1 MAVRTTLIIT
11 TFVILVAAFLIGCS
25 MPERVTVVN
34 RSSGD
39 LSLEFKD
46 GKKRVI
52 LAGQSSEL
60 SFSSFLLA
68 SAVIHAGVK
77 KEFSWRL
84 PPPELMDRK
93 KYPWKATLCFEPDGK
108 IYAADATASD
118 GGRQPVMPQPE
129 GFPLASAL

>member
-1 MAVRTTLIIT
+1 MRALAT
-11 TFVILVAAFLIGCS
+11 TFIVLIVAVLIGCS
-25 MPERVTVVN
+25 MPERVTIVN

-39 LSLEFKD
+39 LSLEFKG

-52 LAGQSSEL
+52 MAGQSAEL
-60 SFSSFLLA
+60 SFSSFFLA
-68 SAVIHAGVK
+68 SAVTHAGVK

-93 KYPWKATLCFEPDGK
+93 KYPRKVSLCLERDGK

-118 GGRQPVMPQPE
+118 GGRQPVLPQPD
-129 GFPLASAL
+129 GFPLASTL

>member
-1 MAVRTTLIIT
+1 MRALAT
-11 TFVILVAAFLIGCS
+11 TFIILMAAVLIGCS
-25 MPERVTVVN
+25 MPERVTIVN

-52 LAGQSSEL
+52 MAGQSEEL
-60 SFSSFLLA
+60 SFSSFFLA

-84 PPPELMDRK
+84 PPSELMDRR
-93 KYPWKATLCFEPDGK
+93 KYPRKVSLCLEPDGK
-108 IYAADATASD
+108 IYAADATAAD
-118 GGRQPVMPQPE
+118 GGRQPVTPQPD
-129 GFPLASAL
+129 GFPLASTL